1 MRCPVSRKSR
11 WIRID
16 LHRRG
21 RRFSFFLL
29 LLLFLANYMYI
40 FRLTMRDLFNG
51 RESGNGIRTRCS
63 WEPFRSALASS
74 SFTASFRMRGK
85 IKRETTSITKLVRNL
100 PFLSRGGKSRWNRV
114 LLERAWNMLS
124 QVLEIARLI
133 YPIETRGTFV
143 SAGTKRSS
151 RNSQKIINY
160 RRLTARGIYREKT
173 KVLSTA
179 VFRDELI
186 PDSWFP

>member
-1 MRCPVSRKSR
+1 
-11 WIRID
+11 
-16 LHRRG
+16 
-21 RRFSFFLL
+21 
-29 LLLFLANYMYI
+29 
-40 FRLTMRDLFNG
+40 
-51 RESGNGIRTRCS
+51 
-63 WEPFRSALASS
+63 
-74 SFTASFRMRGK
+74 
-85 IKRETTSITKLVRNL
+85 
-100 PFLSRGGKSRWNRV
+100 
-114 LLERAWNMLS
+114 MLS

-151 RNSQKIINY
+151 HNSQKIINY